1 MKDKLNWYKWPLFW
15 FLMVAVTATYEID
28 IHYKNRE
35 LFKQYQLL
43 VKQQDQLE
51 IKWKELRL
59 DLSELLSGM
68 SLEKEANE
76 KASMQLP
83 DSSKIKV
90 LLINEDKQ

>member
-1 MKDKLNWYKWPLFW
+1 MWLWCSDQKFIEDRWSFIL
-15 FLMVAVTATYEID
+15 I
-28 IHYKNRE
+28 
-35 LFKQYQLL
+35 L
-43 VKQQDQLE
+43 VKQKDRLE
-51 IKWKELRL
+51 IEWKELRL
-59 DLSELLSGM
+59 DLSELSSGM

>member
-1 MKDKLNWYKWPLFW
+1 
-15 FLMVAVTATYEID
+15 MVAVTATYEID

-59 DLSELLSGM
+59 DLSELSSGM
-68 SLEKEANE
+68 SLEKAANE

>member
-59 DLSELLSGM
+59 DLSKLLSGM
-68 SLEKEANE
+68 SLETEANE

>member
-1 MKDKLNWYKWPLFW
+1 MKDKLNWYKWALFW

-28 IHYKNRE
+28 THYKNRE

-83 DSSKIKV
+83 DSSQIKV

>member
-15 FLMVAVTATYEID
+15 FLMVAMTATYEID
-28 IHYKNRE
+28 LHYKNRE

-59 DLSELLSGM
+59 ELSQLSSGM

-76 KASMQLP
+76 KASMQLL

-90 LLINEDKQ
+90 LSINEDKQ

>member
-1 MKDKLNWYKWPLFW
+1 
-15 FLMVAVTATYEID
+15 
-28 IHYKNRE
+28 
-35 LFKQYQLL
+35 
-43 VKQQDQLE
+43 
-51 IKWKELRL
+51 L
-59 DLSELLSGM
+59 DLSELSSGM

>member
-28 IHYKNRE
+28 THYKNRE

>member
-1 MKDKLNWYKWPLFW
+1 MKDKVNWYKWPLFW
-15 FLMVAVTATYEID
+15 FLMVVVTATYEID

-59 DLSELLSGM
+59 DLSKLLSGM
-68 SLEKEANE
+68 SLEKEAND

>member
-28 IHYKNRE
+28 THYKNRE

-83 DSSKIKV
+83 DSSQIKI

>member
-83 DSSKIKV
+83 DSSQIKI

>member
-51 IKWKELRL
+51 VKWKELRL

-83 DSSKIKV
+83 DSSQIKV
-90 LLINEDKQ
+90 LIIDEDKQ

>member
-15 FLMVAVTATYEID
+15 FLMVAMTATYEID
-28 IHYKNRE
+28 LHYKNRE

-59 DLSELLSGM
+59 DLSQLSSGM

-90 LLINEDKQ
+90 LFINDEKQ

>member
-15 FLMVAVTATYEID
+15 FLMVAMTATFEID
-28 IHYKNRE
+28 LHYKNRE

-59 DLSELLSGM
+59 ELSQLSSGM

-76 KASMQLP
+76 KASMQLL

-90 LLINEDKQ
+90 LSINEDKQ

>member
-1 MKDKLNWYKWPLFW
+1 MKDKPNWYKWPLFW
-15 FLMVAVTATYEID
+15 FLMVAMTATYEID
-28 IHYKNRE
+28 LHYKNRE
-35 LFKQYQLL
+35 LFKKYQLL

-59 DLSELLSGM
+59 ELSQLSSGM

-83 DSSKIKV
+83 DSSQIKV
-90 LLINEDKQ
+90 LFINDDKQ

>member
-28 IHYKNRE
+28 THYKNRE

-51 IKWKELRL
+51 IQWKELRL

>member
-1 MKDKLNWYKWPLFW
+1 MKDKLDWYKWPLFW
-15 FLMVAVTATYEID
+15 FFIIAVTATYEID
-28 IHYKNRE
+28 LHYKNRE

-59 DLSELLSGM
+59 DLSQLSSGM

-83 DSSKIKV
+83 DSSKIQV
-90 LLINEDKQ
+90 LIIDEDKQ

>member
-51 IKWKELRL
+51 VKWKELRL

-83 DSSKIKV
+83 DSSQIKI

>member
-43 VKQQDQLE
+43 VKQQDHLE

-59 DLSELLSGM
+59 DLSKLLSGM